1 MDQLKVVVGA
11 NSFKVYLEGLVNVKV
26 VLILLDE
33 SVILGL
39 LDHICTDYLNYDRD
53 LPVIV
58 EGFGRLIELDQY
70 QKFHMKLSVIPKE
83 SGKG

>member
-1 MDQLKVVVGA
+1 MDQLKVVVEA

-39 LDHICTDYLNYDRD
+39 LDHIFTDYLNYGRD

-58 EGFGRLIELDQY
+58 EGLDRLIELDQY
-70 QKFHMKLSVIPKE
+70 QKFHLKLSFVPKE